1 MIRRLSRTI
10 SRTLGSPL
18 LALVLIILVG
28 AWSMFATI
36 VPQGHLDDPEV
47 AAWIAGK
54 GALGSLTGAIGLHEA
69 FGAPAFVVVAVLLML
84 STAVCSWGR
93 TKVAITR
100 SRALRAAA
108 RADASLIGAKPDL
121 VIAIDDE
128 VTGES
133 VPSLVVGALGAIGVK
148 ATEDRGIV
156 RAVSPWWSAW
166 GSPIFHWALVLLAL
180 AAFAGV
186 LFRAE
191 GNMVIPIGDTKPDAP
206 ESYLALETG
215 PWHSWDGAPRS
226 IRVDDFDPAMKKGDL
241 ELGAVPTVSVLD
253 ADGEVLVTEDVYP
266 NNKLHIGSLSI
277 NAPTCGLTATI
288 ALTTAGGDSLPPV
301 VQLVAFSQEAS
312 GGTEPFQPLVASNDA
327 GQVLL
332 RMSTS
337 IPLDPRGDGTYGEWI
352 PREPA
357 AHVTLEDGSGIVLFD
372 GIVRKGESAP
382 LIGGG
387 ALELLDV
394 GWYTHLALV
403 DDPSIPVVYAAMI
416 LGMLGLTISLVSR
429 QQMLV
434 ATVVDAD
441 DGDRALAVRL
451 RLWRNSS
458 TDRAEV
464 ERVLAE
470 ALSTREEGER
480 S

>member
-1 MIRRLSRTI
+1 MIAKALRFVTRVF
-10 SRTLGSPL
+10 GSPK
-18 LALVLIILVG
+18 LALTLIILVG
-28 AWSMFATI
+28 AWSMLATI
-36 VPQGHLDDPEV
+36 VPQGHLDSREIESWV
-47 AAWIAGK
+47 AGN
-54 GALGSLTGAIGLHEA
+54 GLVGSLTSAVGLHEA
-69 FGAPAFVVVAVLLML
+69 FSAPAFAVLAALLTL

-93 TKVAITR
+93 TKVAVKR
-100 SRALRAAA
+100 SRTLRDAA
-108 RADASLIGAKPDL
+108 RADVRAIAAKHDL
-121 VIAIDDE
+121 MIAIEPGTPDSDAL
-128 VTGES
+128 TRAA
-133 VPSLVVGALGAIGVK
+133 GALEPIGLKVS
-148 ATEDRGIV
+148 ADGDVV
-156 RAVSPWWSAW
+156 RAVSPWWSVW
-166 GSPIFHWALVLLAL
+166 GSPVFHWALVLLAL
-180 AAFAGV
+180 AAFAGA

-191 GNMVIPIGDTKPDAP
+191 GNMVIPVGQSKPDAP
-206 ESYLALETG
+206 ESYLVVETG
-215 PWHSWDGAPRS
+215 SWHRWDGAQRF

-253 ADGEVLVTEDVYP
+253 ADGEVIAHDDVYP
-266 NNKLHIGSLSI
+266 NNKLHAGSLSI
-277 NAPTCGLTATI
+277 NAPTCGLTATV
-288 ALTTAGGDSLPPV
+288 ALTTAAGGALPPV

-312 GGTEPFQPLVASNDA
+312 GGTEPLQPLVASNDA

-357 AHVTLEDGSGIVLFD
+357 AHVVLEDGSGVVLFD
-372 GIVRKGESAP
+372 GVVRKGESAP

-387 ALELLDV
+387 SVQLLDV
-394 GWYTHLALV
+394 GWYAHLAVV
-403 DDPSIPVVYAAMI
+403 DDPSIPVVYAAML

-429 QQMLV
+429 QQLLTAAV
-434 ATVVDAD
+434 I
-441 DGDRALAVRL
+441 DGEDGNRALAVSL

-464 ERVLAE
+464 ERVLTE